1 MRNILI
7 LITLISGLIFT
18 SLIKNKTRLLEKEL
32 IYLDNEINSLKSNLA
47 EASLD
52 FQYLSTPKHI
62 SFLAKDFLDENF
74 SYYKESQIQKS
85 IKPQKNLIIL
95 KKLKNDNTSS
105 QLSTEESVNNK
116 SNVAKKIDN
125 TQLIITE
132 KFGTQIT
139 DDAFSGEET
148 VKYLAILKKLKN
160 DNTSSQLSTEEA
172 VNKKSNVVQEIDNKQ
187 LLIAER
193 IDKKNSQKEK
203 KKIVLKKIQKWAGI
217 QAIKVFLGIP
227 NIPVK

>member
-74 SYYKESQIQKS
+74 STFE
-85 IKPQKNLIIL
+85 
-95 KKLKNDNTSS
+95 
-105 QLSTEESVNNK
+105 
-116 SNVAKKIDN
+116 KI
-125 TQLIITE
+125 
-132 KFGTQIT
+132 
-139 DDAFSGEET
+139 
-148 VKYLAILKKLKN
+148 
-160 DNTSSQLSTEEA
+160 
-172 VNKKSNVVQEIDNKQ
+172 
-187 LLIAER
+187 
-193 IDKKNSQKEK
+193 
-203 KKIVLKKIQKWAGI
+203 KIQLD
-217 QAIKVFLGIP
+217 QALKEQSKI
-227 NIPVK
+227 